1 MALQASG
8 SLFSLVSILNTI
20 NSAVA
25 LRIVVAHAEI
35 CTLSAALD
43 KLLGELYAKHDTNGD
58 GELDLEE
65 FTKVRRYP
73 S

>member
-1 MALQASG
+1 M
-8 SLFSLVSILNTI
+8 
-20 NSAVA
+20 A
-25 LRIVVAHAEI
+25 LRIAVAHAEI